1 MDLQASCLPS
11 LVPPLDKGF
20 QPASLWVKAYRA
32 IQEREG
38 AAEPLVVALTRPDGT
53 VSLFETTVLPQRE
66 EWTPLNRVFVERLV
80 KTLLW
85 CRGGYKV
92 TLAGSAEHAD
102 HIRERYRPGGAREFD
117 HGFMGNKIYLR
128 DFEVEHRPL
137 EEAPEPRES
146 TSSLGRH
153 MDGCR
158 VGFDLGGSDRKSA
171 ALKDGEV
178 VFTEEVPW
186 DPYFQND
193 PRYHYEGINDSIKRA
208 AAHLPRVD
216 AIGGSAAG
224 VYMHNEVRA
233 ASLFRGVSPGDFDR
247 SIRRIFFDL
256 KEAWGG
262 VPFEVVNDG
271 EVTALAGSMSLN
283 ETAILGIAMGTSQA
297 AGFVTEE
304 GQITDWLN
312 ELAFVPVDFR
322 PDAPRDEWSGDR
334 GCGVQ
339 YFSQQAVGR
348 LIEPAG
354 LDVPRALPLPEK
366 LVRVQEYMA
375 AGDERARRIYETVGV
390 YFGYAV
396 AWYRDFYPMRNVL
409 LLGRVA
415 SGPGGEIILRTARQV
430 LEEAFPEAAAGVTLR
445 TPGEKEKRLGQAVA
459 AATLPRIEKPKE

>member
-1 MDLQASCLPS
+1 MEKS
-11 LVPPLDKGF
+11 LSSVPTIRPPLDEAF
-20 QPASLWVKAYRA
+20 EPASLWLEAYRR
-32 IQEREG
+32 IQDREG
-38 AAEPLVVALTRPDGT
+38 VSEPLKVCLTRPDGT
-53 VSLFETTVLPQRE
+53 VSVFETTVLPQRG
-66 EWTPLNRVFVERLV
+66 EWRSLNRVFVERLV

-92 TLAGSAEHAD
+92 TLAGDPEHAAW
-102 HIRERYRPGGAREFD
+102 IREVYRPGGAREFD
-117 HGFMGNKIYLR
+117 HGFMGKKIYLR
-128 DFEVEHRPL
+128 PFEVEHRPL

-158 VGFDLGGSDRKSA
+158 VGFDLGGSDRKCA
-171 ALKDGEV
+171 AMKDGEV
-178 VFTEEVPW
+178 VFMDEVPW
-186 DPYFQND
+186 DPYFQSD
-193 PRYHYEGINDSIKRA
+193 PRYHYEGIDDSIKRA

-233 ASLFRGVSPGDFDR
+233 ASLFRGVSQEDFDR

-271 EVTALAGSMSLN
+271 EVTALAGSMSLG

-304 GQITDWLN
+304 GRITDWLN
-312 ELAFVPVDFR
+312 ELAFVPVEFR
-322 PDAPRDEWSGDR
+322 EDAPRDEWSGDR

-348 LIEPAG
+348 LIGPAG
-354 LDVPRALPLPEK
+354 LEVPAGLPLPEK

-375 AGDERARRIYETVGV
+375 AGDERARKIYETVGV

-396 AWYRDFYPMRNVL
+396 AWYREFYPLRNVL

-415 SGPGGEIILRTARQV
+415 SGPGGGIILDAAKKV
-430 LEEAFPEAAAGVTLR
+430 LEEAFPAVAAEVTLR

-459 AATLPRIEKPKE
+459 AATLPRIEASKE